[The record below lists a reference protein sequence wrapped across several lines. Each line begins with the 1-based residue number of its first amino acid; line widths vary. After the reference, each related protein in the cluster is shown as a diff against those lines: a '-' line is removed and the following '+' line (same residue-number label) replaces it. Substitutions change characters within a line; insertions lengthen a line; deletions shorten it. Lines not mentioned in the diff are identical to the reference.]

1 VRAAGQSTDGKGG
14 RALAATTIALTLMVA
29 SPALAELNRF
39 EAAAGGEFGIGSAQ
53 QFGEADVAG
62 QDFSGQDLRRA
73 NFTAA
78 DVRRCN
84 FQKSKLNGAY
94 FIKAVAFQT
103 NFEGAD
109 LSDTLMDRAVL
120 NEANLRNAILMRG
133 VFTRSDF
140 GSADIYGADFSYAL
154 IDKDQQIKM
163 CRYADG
169 VNPVTG
175 VETRRSL
182 GCGSK
187 RRRLE
192 STPNNPDAPSVAQE
206 DKEAFLKTIPTYFD

>member
-1 VRAAGQSTDGKGG
+1 MSLARMAIIAWPSGRAAAGSRAGHQMTKCVAPRGYLPHRRAGRTVRAAGQSTDGKGG

-84 FQKSKLNGAY
+84 FQVPTCLH
-94 FIKAVAFQT
+94 
-103 NFEGAD
+103 
-109 LSDTLMDRAVL
+109 
-120 NEANLRNAILMRG
+120 G
-133 VFTRSDF
+133 VPAHLTER
-140 GSADIYGADFSYAL
+140 
-154 IDKDQQIKM
+154 Q
-163 CRYADG
+163 
-169 VNPVTG
+169 PV
-175 VETRRSL
+175 
-182 GCGSK
+182 
-187 RRRLE
+187 
-192 STPNNPDAPSVAQE
+192 DASWM
-206 DKEAFLKTIPTYFD
+206 